1 MLTKP
6 KIGFIQGRLSPIANN
21 RIQQFPWDSWQNE
34 FNLASA
40 IDIKIIEWTIDTFKF
55 YENPLINLNQ
65 WEEIIIIA
73 EKYNISIPSVTCDY
87 FMENPPWKADL
98 KLIKEGISSIL
109 QGMRNI
115 KSTILVVPLVDNS
128 SLPDSSSV
136 KIIENLFTDL
146 IPEIIQNKLQI
157 AFECDLNPE
166 KLSEFISKFDRNYFG
181 INYDIGN
188 SSSLGFNPTEE
199 FRAYGSRIINVH
211 VKDRKLN
218 GTSVPLGEGDADF
231 LGIFR
236 LLHKENYQGNLIL
249 QTARSKEGKDSE
261 VLVKYK
267 KLVENWWEEAKIG

>member
-1 MLTKP
+1 MLAKV
-6 KIGFIQGRLSPIANN
+6 GVMQGRLSPIINN
-21 RIQQFPWDSWQNE
+21 RIQQFPWHSWPNE
-34 FNLASA
+34 FVLASK
-40 IDIKIIEWTIDTFKF
+40 IDIKLIEWTIDTFEFRK
-55 YENPLINLNQ
+55 NPLISSNQ
-65 WEEIIIIA
+65 WHEINLIM
-73 EKYNISIPSVTCDY
+73 EKTNISIPSVTCDY
-87 FMENPPWKADL
+87 FMENPPWKTDL
-98 KLIKEGISSIL
+98 KLVKEGISSIL
-109 QGMRNI
+109 HGMRNI
-115 KSTILVVPLVDNS
+115 RSTILVIPLVDNS
-128 SLPDSSSV
+128 SLPDSISV
-136 KIIENLFTDL
+136 KMIENLFTDL

-188 SSSLGFNPTEE
+188 SASLGFNPTEE

-249 QTARSKEGKDSE
+249 QTARSKDGKDSE